1 MENIFSSL
9 NGLTETWLT
18 FGSASYH
25 KYLSYILLSGLGLL
39 LLYISSL
46 IVRLLAR
53 SLQRKKYA
61 PKLQNN
67 IRHRRGK
74 AFKPNHIIPQAFGN
88 CYGQSPSVVYIT
100 KQVLWSATCSLRLPW
115 KTVVMPLWC
124 PLCLLGLL

>member
-18 FGSASYH
+18 FGSAPYH

-53 SLQRKKYA
+53 SLQRKKYTPEVRKCGEFPRESLHCWA
-61 PKLQNN
+61 VVVLSGCGMGLAV
-67 IRHRRGK
+67 RGMSEM
-74 AFKPNHIIPQAFGN
+74 NE
-88 CYGQSPSVVYIT
+88 
-100 KQVLWSATCSLRLPW
+100 
-115 KTVVMPLWC
+115 
-124 PLCLLGLL
+124 